1 MFHKKPQQDSHVF
14 SQTSVSRRGC
24 LSCLLNL
31 TVLLKIRKHT
41 ETTPL
46 TCTRTYFLFDVT
58 ARLSQHTTENPD
70 VIFRSDVVNRLFI
83 YNTYFTC
90 VQFFLRWSH
99 IILQEQSTS
108 RKSIISNK
116 AKHFHVHGSSWSQV
130 LHLKICLWSKVKK
143 KGGGASLRSE
153 AIMVLK
159 ISPLVPFE
167 F

>member
-1 MFHKKPQQDSHVF
+1 MFHKKTPARLTCVF
-14 SQTSVSRRGC
+14 ADFGEQER
-24 LSCLLNL
+24 LLELLCLLNL

-90 VQFFLRWSH
+90 VQFFLR
-99 IILQEQSTS
+99 
-108 RKSIISNK
+108 
-116 AKHFHVHGSSWSQV
+116 
-130 LHLKICLWSKVKK
+130 
-143 KGGGASLRSE
+143 
-153 AIMVLK
+153 
-159 ISPLVPFE
+159 
-167 F
+167 